1 MNFCL
6 HFSPFKVPRALSV
19 LIAIVLMAFFSKE
32 TLALVTQNP
41 EPTGKFEWGAGLLSI
56 KGAHYRGSDQSKDW
70 FIPTPYFSY
79 NSENIE
85 VETSFARG
93 TLYKN
98 SWMAFKLSVLV
109 GLNVESEDNRARAG
123 MESLDYTF
131 ELGPMVIFDLW
142 ENPAKG
148 YSLTFEAPFRMVN
161 STDLSNVHNRGFFS
175 VPYLSWKASPHP
187 RRWGVGYELSVAAM
201 WGSRKYHEYFYGVAP
216 WYVTA
221 GRAYYQA
228 KAGYS
233 GTQFTIILN
242 KRWQD
247 VVILPFIRY
256 DILDGAVFE
265 ESPLVKKKSY
275 FVGGLGI
282 FWLFGNK
289 L

>member
-1 MNFCL
+1 MIKK
-6 HFSPFKVPRALSV
+6 FSLLFFVSLGIIHLIRSTYADTNTKV
-19 LIAIVLMAFFSKE
+19 
-32 TLALVTQNP
+32 

-79 NSENIE
+79 NSENLE
-85 VETSFARG
+85 VESSFARG

-98 SWMAFKLSVLV
+98 DWMAFKVSVLV
-109 GLNVESEDNRARAG
+109 GLNVESDNNRARSG

-131 ELGPMVIFDLW
+131 ELGPMVIFNLW
-142 ENPAKG
+142 ENVVRG
-148 YSLTFEAPFRMVN
+148 YQLTFEAPFRMVN
-161 STDLSNVHNRGFFS
+161 STDFSNVHNRGFFS

-187 RRWGVGYELSVAAM
+187 DRWDWGYEISNAIM

-216 WYVTA
+216 WYATV
-221 GRAYYQA
+221 GRPYYQA

-233 GTQFTIILN
+233 GTQFTLILN
-242 KRWQD
+242 KRWKD
-247 VVILPFIRY
+247 VIIVPFVRY
-256 DILDGAVFE
+256 DILSGAAFE
-265 ESPLVKKKSY
+265 DSPLVRKDNYMVS
-275 FVGGLGI
+275 GLGI